1 MKIVHLNTHSYGG
14 AAIVA
19 RRLHLAGLAAG
30 IDSQFITQY
39 GLASDRTTNYA
50 ALRDARLRYAL
61 RQQAAHPYWYRVGKF
76 LQRRLEH
83 RNLANRPAGFEIFS
97 PLNTRQRFADCA
109 EAFDPNII
117 HLHWV
122 AGFVDHADF
131 FARNRQRKFVWT
143 LHDMNPLTGGC
154 HHADGCTNFTA
165 GCAQCPQ
172 LAGTVDQGYARQVF
186 AAKAQAL
193 AALADDQLVI
203 ATPSRWLMELS
214 RRSPLTER
222 FRHVHIRN
230 PALPGGAPQPD
241 RERLKGDLNLP
252 GDRKI
257 VLFVSDNLRNP
268 RKGIDLLLGAADMM
282 ARKREI
288 QLVGIGNPTDTPRGV
303 PVRFTG
309 RITEDGKLAAYYSC
323 ADVLVNPSVMENSP
337 LTIIEALSLGTP
349 AVAFDVG
356 GVRELIGAGCGALVT
371 ERSAAALATTLE
383 NVLFH
388 QNYDRAAIQQSAA
401 HHEASR
407 VWQEYQNVYSELLTS

>member
-14 AAIVA
+14 AAVVA

-50 ALRDARLRYAL
+50 VLRDARLRYAL
-61 RQQAAHPYWYRVGKF
+61 RQQAAKPFWYRVGKF
-76 LQRRLEH
+76 LQRRFEH

-97 PLNTRQRFADCA
+97 PLNTQKRFADCA

-131 FARNRQRKFVWT
+131 FAHNRQRKFVWT

-154 HHADGCTNFTA
+154 HHADGCTNFTG

-172 LAGTVDQGYARQVF
+172 LSGTVDEGYARQVF
-186 AAKAQAL
+186 AAKAQTL

-203 ATPSRWLMELS
+203 AAPSRWLMELS
-214 RRSPLTER
+214 RQSPLTAR

-230 PALPGGAPQPD
+230 PALPGRAPQPD

-252 GDRKI
+252 RDRKI

-268 RKGIDLLLGAADMM
+268 RKGIDLLLGAADTM

-288 QLVGIGNPTDTPRGV
+288 QLVGIGNPTDTPREV
-303 PVRFTG
+303 AVRFTG
-309 RITEDGKLAAYYSC
+309 RITDEETLAAYYSC

-337 LTIIEALSLGTP
+337 LTVIEALSLGTP

-356 GVRELIGAGCGALVT
+356 GVRELINAACGALVT
-371 ERSAAALATTLE
+371 ERSAAALAATLE
-383 NVLFH
+383 NVLFD
-388 QNYDRAAIQQSAA
+388 QEYDRAAIRQSAA
-401 HHEASR
+401 HHEANR
-407 VWQEYQNVYSELLTS
+407 VWQEYQNVYNELLTS